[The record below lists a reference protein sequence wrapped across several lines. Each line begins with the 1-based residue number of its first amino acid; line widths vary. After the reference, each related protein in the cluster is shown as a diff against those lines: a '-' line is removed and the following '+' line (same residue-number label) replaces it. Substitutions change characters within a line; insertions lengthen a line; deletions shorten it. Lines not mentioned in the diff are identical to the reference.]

1 MNNKTSYVPSRAY
14 TGECSQK
21 SPDIIPNRISNTG
34 NGEECDVK
42 SEGVVNQEISDLQ
55 VEINRLKEVLGS
67 IYSQIEQVS
76 VPGLKAGAES
86 KDVPEPYRPISPVA
100 ERIRATRS
108 VIHEMVEKAQ
118 EVRSRL
124 EV

>member
-55 VEINRLKEVLGS
+55 MAINRLKEILVS

-76 VPGLKAGAES
+76 LPGLKTVTDS
-86 KDVPEPYRPISPVA
+86 KNSAEPYRPISPVA

-118 EVRSRL
+118 EVHSRL